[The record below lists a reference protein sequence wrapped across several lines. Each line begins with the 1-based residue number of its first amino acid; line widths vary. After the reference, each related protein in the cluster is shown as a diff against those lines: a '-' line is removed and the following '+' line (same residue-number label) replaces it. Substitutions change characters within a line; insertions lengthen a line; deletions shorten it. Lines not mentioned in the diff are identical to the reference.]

1 MALQKQIEL
10 EDGVVVN
17 YHRIV
22 SINKITNINNIIE
35 VASYISSKKRQE
47 EKDYY
52 ELKSKQQEIPDA
64 DIEEISMN
72 VFIDTNYINK
82 EYDESETIQEAYD
95 YLKATD
101 KYKNAEDV

>member
-1 MALQKQIEL
+1 MALSKEIEL
-10 EDGVVVN
+10 DNGIVTT

-22 SINKITNINNIIE
+22 SLNKITNSANIIE